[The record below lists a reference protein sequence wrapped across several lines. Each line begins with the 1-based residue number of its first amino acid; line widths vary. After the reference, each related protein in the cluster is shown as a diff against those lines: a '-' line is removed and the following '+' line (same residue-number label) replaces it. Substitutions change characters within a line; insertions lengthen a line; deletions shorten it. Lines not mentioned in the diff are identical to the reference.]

1 MYGMKHTLLVIAL
14 TITALASAA
23 TSAAAPA
30 GGGGRGA
37 TALPARTA
45 RRAVPANSAQAQRL
59 SIDPDALKELLPLA
73 ARAADIFQRAT
84 AREARHAAELRKRGI
99 AEVPPEGDERY
110 VVDTAGIGEFA
121 FDDRGEI
128 YIDRR
133 FVTDEEM
140 KTVRAIEGW
149 IVKWFPRQTEKRR
162 MLPAAAG
169 GAAVPTFRG
178 FRSDRYQKH
187 DALIAR
193 LTKEFNADKV
203 GWCGG
208 TPAQAAQIPD
218 LTPAQVKAHMIEESG
233 GNGPVSKA
241 AWAADPLQVNVPGD
255 WGEEKTKL
263 GLSRPSKRNEGT
275 AETNVRAAIKYL
287 ARKGF
292 GVSGRPAAV
301 RPNGTFDGWR
311 DAGTFDGW
319 REACRRYNGRRD
331 RTDSDRYYSDEY
343 ADKIMRRAANP
354 DLFVP
359 IEIKLAAPKAPQNPP
374 AAAPQKPSDP
384 A

>member
-1 MYGMKHTLLVIAL
+1 MCAMKHLVVFL
-14 TITALASAA
+14 ML
-23 TSAAAPA
+23 AAA
-30 GGGGRGA
+30 GA
-37 TALPARTA
+37 MGAETA
-45 RRAVPANSAQAQRL
+45 RRGVRL
-59 SIDPDALKELLPLA
+59 RVDPDAVAEILPLA
-73 ARAADIFQRAT
+73 VKAVDIFKRAS
-84 AREARHAAELRKRGI
+84 AREARHAAELRRRGI

-110 VVDTAGIGEFA
+110 VLDTAGIGEFA
-121 FDDRGEI
+121 FDGRGEI

-149 IVKWFPRQTEKRR
+149 IVKWFPRQTEKHR
-162 MLPAAAG
+162 MLPAASG
-169 GAAVPTFRG
+169 GAAVPVFRG
-178 FRSDRYQKH
+178 FRSARYQKH

-301 RPNGTFDGWR
+301 RPK
-311 DAGTFDGW
+311 GTFDGW

-359 IEIKLAAPKAPQNPP
+359 IEIKLAEPKAPQNPP

>member
-1 MYGMKHTLLVIAL
+1 MCGMKHTILVFAL
-14 TITALASAA
+14 AITALASAA

-30 GGGGRGA
+30 GGGGRGSA
-37 TALPARTA
+37 ALRAR
-45 RRAVPANSAQAQRL
+45 RL
-59 SIDPDALKELLPLA
+59 SIDPEALAELLPLA
-73 ARAADIFQRAT
+73 VKAADIFDRAT

-149 IVKWFPRQTEKRR
+149 IAKWFPRQTEKRR

-169 GAAVPTFRG
+169 GATVPTFRG
-178 FRSDRYQKH
+178 FRSERYQKH

-208 TPAQAAQIPD
+208 TPDQAAQIPD
-218 LTPAQVKAHMIEESG
+218 LTPALVKAHMIEESG
-233 GNGPVSKA
+233 GNGPRSKA

-255 WGEEKTKL
+255 WGEEKKLL
-263 GLSRPSKRNEGT
+263 GLSKPAKRNEGT
-275 AETNVRAAIKYL
+275 AEANVRAAIKYL
-287 ARKGF
+287 SRKGF
-292 GVSGRPAAV
+292 GISGRPAAV
-301 RPNGTFDGWR
+301 RPK
-311 DAGTFDGW
+311 GTFDGW

-343 ADKIMRRAANP
+343 ADKIQRRAANP

-359 IEIKLAAPKAPQNPP
+359 VEIKLAPKEPQSQPAP
-374 AAAPQKPSDP
+374 APQKPSDP

>member
-1 MYGMKHTLLVIAL
+1 MCAMKHLVVFL
-14 TITALASAA
+14 ML
-23 TSAAAPA
+23 AAACA
-30 GGGGRGA
+30 MGA
-37 TALPARTA
+37 ETA
-45 RRAVPANSAQAQRL
+45 RRGVRL
-59 SIDPDALKELLPLA
+59 RVDPDAVAEILPLA
-73 ARAADIFQRAT
+73 VKAVDIFKRAS
-84 AREARHAAELRKRGI
+84 AREARHAAELRRRGI

-110 VVDTAGIGEFA
+110 VLDTAGIGEFA
-121 FDDRGEI
+121 FDGRGEI

-162 MLPAAAG
+162 MLPAASG
-169 GAAVPTFRG
+169 GTSVPVFRG
-178 FRSDRYQKH
+178 FRSARYQKH

-233 GNGPVSKA
+233 GNGPRSKA

-255 WGEEKTKL
+255 WGEEKEL
-263 GLSRPSKRNEGT
+263 VGLVRPKKRNEGT
-275 AETNVRAAIKYL
+275 AEANVRAAIKYL
-287 ARKGF
+287 SRKGF
-292 GVSGRPAAV
+292 GASGRPASA
-301 RPNGTFDGWR
+301 RPD
-311 DAGTFDGW
+311 GTFDGW

-359 IEIKLAAPKAPQNPP
+359 IEIKLAEPKAPQNPP